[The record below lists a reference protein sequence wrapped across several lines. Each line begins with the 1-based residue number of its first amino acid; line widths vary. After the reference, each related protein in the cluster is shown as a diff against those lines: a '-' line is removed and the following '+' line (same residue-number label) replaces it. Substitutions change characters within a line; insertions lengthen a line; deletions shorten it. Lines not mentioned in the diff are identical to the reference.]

1 MRVVSS
7 PNAWAIGPPA
17 TAKPTKVSPPT
28 AVSAKVAEALGRGIA
43 STTESIRFGL
53 VAARVSCDMARAGL
67 WLGARARALALR
79 MVQIA
84 NLP

>member
-7 PNAWAIGPPA
+7 PNAWASGPAA

-28 AVSAKVAEALGRGIA
+28 AVSAKVAEALGGGTA

-67 WLGARARALALR
+67 WLGVR

-84 NLP
+84 NLPREQERV